1 MKHVAIFVSC
11 LLVCILSATSIAQVR
26 LNEILADPASDWDGD
41 TSVDSRS
48 DEWIEIV
55 NIGGSPVD
63 LSLFRLGD
71 LSGDT
76 SWRYGFDGTLAP
88 GAVRIVYGSQSV
100 AWEHA
105 NGFPAFGLS
114 LNNSGDTVF
123 LFDLSSGDTLVV
135 DQYAYANFEVQ
146 DDRATGRKP
155 DGVGPWEI
163 FDALNPYSGT
173 TLPLGNG
180 CLPTPGETNTCTT
193 SVPVKQS
200 TWGAIKSLYHRPP
213 GGGR

>member
-11 LLVCILSATSIAQVR
+11 LLVCIIFTNSTAQVR

-41 TSVDSRS
+41 TGVDSRS

-63 LSLFRLGD
+63 LSSFRLGD

-88 GAVRIVYGSQSV
+88 GAVRIVYGSQAV
-100 AWEHA
+100 AWERA
-105 NGFPAFGLS
+105 NGFPAFGLR
-114 LNNSGDTVF
+114 LNNGGDTVF
-123 LFDLSSGDTLVV
+123 LFDVSSGDTLVV
-135 DQYAYANFEVQ
+135 DQYAYANFEVV

-155 DGVGPWEI
+155 DGAGPWEI

-180 CLPTPGETNTCTT
+180 CPPTPGESNTCTA
-193 SVPVKQS
+193 SVPVKHS
-200 TWGAIKSLYHRPP
+200 TWGAIKMLYR
-213 GGGR
+213 